1 LNAIQKLYPEE
12 KTNKI
17 IEKIN
22 KSIRDYGIGDNVV
35 VINEYLPMNQLVSLL
50 SKSDFII
57 FLRNST
63 TESSSASVRTGL
75 SCGVPVICEE
85 NPIYDD
91 VSDYVHFIKNDNTEK
106 MVESIL
112 TIMNDENLITNKLT
126 NQKNW
131 INENTWEKGMN
142 KILKILN

>member
-1 LNAIQKLYPEE
+1 
-12 KTNKI
+12 
-17 IEKIN
+17 
-22 KSIRDYGIGDNVV
+22 
-35 VINEYLPMNQLVSLL
+35 
-50 SKSDFII
+50 
-57 FLRNST
+57 
-63 TESSSASVRTGL
+63 
-75 SCGVPVICEE
+75 
-85 NPIYDD
+85 
-91 VSDYVHFIKNDNTEK
+91 